1 MAERLEKHVTS
12 KAVAETVDPPE
23 FEAVRE
29 TIPEHAVNPD
39 VKNADLPKG
48 VDKPDGVLESVNDD
62 LQRVEK
68 RTTM

>member
-1 MAERLEKHVTS
+1 MAERLEKHITS
-12 KAVAETVDPPE
+12 KDVADAVDPPR
-23 FEAVRE
+23 ADGTRE
-29 TIPEHAVNPD
+29 TIPEHEVNPE

-48 VDKPDGVLESVNDD
+48 IDKPDGVLESVNDN